1 MDTSMQQDHLELEEL
16 LRMRDV
22 SIDHIFGIFNN
33 KHGEYYKL
41 KENKFKMYDTSWE
54 IEDYKVTCWDL
65 FA

>member
-1 MDTSMQQDHLELEEL
+1 MQQDHLELEEL

-41 KENKFKMYDTSWE
+41 KENKFKMYDTS
-54 IEDYKVTCWDL
+54 
-65 FA
+65 